1 MSDLRT
7 VNVRNLRIIIKVRN
21 LRLAGNFKE
30 EKSGGIILVTVTKVQ
45 KEDSAWVLIMTPCIP
60 RTPNGAS
67 SI

>member
-30 EKSGGIILVTVTKVQ
+30 EKSWGIIIVILRKFR
-45 KEDSAWVLIMTPCIP
+45 K
-60 RTPNGAS
+60 RTRPEY
-67 SI
+67 